1 MYYLNFI
8 ALINYHPLLTC
19 LHSTLLDINNGLT
32 HKNNSILGLVV
43 SIFHDI
49 QIEPFT
55 L

>member
-1 MYYLNFI
+1 MYYVRVI

-19 LHSTLLDINNGLT
+19 LQSTLPDINNGLI
-32 HKNNSILGLVV
+32 HKNNSILGLVL

-49 QIEPFT
+49 QIEPLT